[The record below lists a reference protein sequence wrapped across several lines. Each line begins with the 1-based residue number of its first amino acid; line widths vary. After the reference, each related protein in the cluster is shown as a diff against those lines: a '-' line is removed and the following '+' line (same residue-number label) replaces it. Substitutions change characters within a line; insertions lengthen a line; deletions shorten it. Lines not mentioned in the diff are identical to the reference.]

1 MQFLRITGMSKF
13 SRKNEDLRRKN
24 RPGGRADERPGKMHK
39 PGGSMDERFYECL
52 TCGAIVDSR
61 NLDDV
66 LYHEDPR
73 HRADSPRPA
82 EEAPPSQE

>member
-1 MQFLRITGMSKF
+1 MSKS
-13 SRKNEDLRRKN
+13 SRKNEDPRRK
-24 RPGGRADERPGKMHK
+24 GRSDGRGDERSGKTHK
-39 PGGSMDERFYECL
+39 GQPSGSMDERFYECL

-73 HRADSPRPA
+73 HRPDTARSADESA
-82 EEAPPSQE
+82 PSQE